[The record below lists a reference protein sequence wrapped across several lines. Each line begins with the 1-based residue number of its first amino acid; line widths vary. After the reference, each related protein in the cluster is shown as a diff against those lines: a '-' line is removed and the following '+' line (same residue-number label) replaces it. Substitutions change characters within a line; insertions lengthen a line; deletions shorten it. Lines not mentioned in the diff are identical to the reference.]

1 MVGELIMKYQGFIF
15 NEATDW
21 ASGLKDSYTSVNESY
36 DRREKLEQKNDETRL
51 KNAEVLEKLPEE
63 ILSTVKT
70 LAPAITALNKKRRD
84 EMERK
89 GWDDLGDE
97 KVKTWQPALESITK
111 IGELEGFVSGK
122 ALKDGDNVTLQTM
135 DWSGAEFL
143 RAQLMSIRHL
153 QHSLPGSL
161 QEHLLTKYPTPAK
174 DVAEFQKRYKEW
186 ETSIL
191 GNMAD
196 RGLDTRFVKSQLKD
210 TFDTLRNTHNTN
222 ENNKLTQLNYT
233 ITKGKMV
240 AEFVTAFNSD
250 NPVENFAE
258 KTKYFRGYFTEED
271 GSVNMAKVNR
281 SFLNLGIMAV
291 EAGLVNPDKFESV
304 LLGPNFAKG
313 DNKNKALLDKLG
325 YGNEYS
331 IWASEILTKLE
342 TAKSKIFENKKTE
355 DDNYSKQYESDLRK
369 LNGPDGEMTKAEIV
383 DYIYTNPETRWDHT
397 RGNIPQT
404 VLKMISKEAGL
415 DAEWLPTVQ
424 KKARLGLLTVDDVMR
439 LEDINLRR
447 QYMPAATAG
456 NNFGL
461 DTEAKARMKQ
471 SIGILATTYTESTDA
486 DNRSPKWDSVQQQ
499 AELAYP
505 SIYAEL
511 LRKGIATSSVDAHGK
526 TMAILKEKV
535 YNKEFDKWS
544 QESSNTLK
552 LLSAA
557 EYIRM
562 DHNKLSE
569 IKDAFNNNTYTKIL
583 PGFEDDI
590 KQALELPAGS
600 TQVLTAFKQLGNRY
614 GIPGAVIQ
622 HNQVTIAKKLKGEK
636 EPIKSAVVLAF
647 EKLPKDQQDL
657 VGKFATPAKLA
668 RAKFLA
674 FKQTGEGEEEGT
686 ITWLEMQT
694 VHPDVAKFI
703 YKETTGKDN
712 YPVTP
717 TLGQLEPRKG
727 DWKKLPGATRIG
739 YAVWDGNEWKYSS
752 KRGRKNQE
760 WIGGVEDYKD
770 IDGYYKPFEGTSND
784 LTTTFFGG
792 DEPINTAE
800 EGGPEVGDWYK
811 VTNRNIGAMNIGDLA
826 GGESKPYVVWNGK
839 EWVYSAVKGKTPNEY
854 QGPQPLSKIDEEEEF
869 KESLRNKNIL
879 RQPNY

>member
-1 MVGELIMKYQGFIF
+1 MKYQGFIF

-21 ASGLKDSYTSVNESY
+21 ATGLEDSYTSVNESY

-70 LAPAITALNKKRRD
+70 LAPAIKALNKKRRD

-111 IGELEGFVSGK
+111 IGELENFVSGK

-153 QHSLPGSL
+153 QYSLPGSL
-161 QEHLLTKYPTPAK
+161 QEHLLTKYPTPAQ

-186 ETSIL
+186 ETGIL

-196 RGLDTRFVKSQLKD
+196 RGLDTRFVKSQLKE

-222 ENNKLTQLNYT
+222 ENNKLTKLNYT

-240 AEFVTAFNSD
+240 AEFVAAFNSD
-250 NPVENFAE
+250 KPVEAFAE
-258 KTKYFRGYFTEED
+258 KTKYFRGYFIEED

-291 EAGLVNPDKFESV
+291 DAGLVNPDKFESV

-325 YGNEYS
+325 YGPEYS
-331 IWASEILTKLE
+331 IWASDILTRLE
-342 TAKSKIFENKKTE
+342 TAKSKIFQNKQTEN
-355 DDNYSKQYESDLRK
+355 DNYGKQYEIDLRK
-369 LNGPDGEMTKAEIV
+369 LNGPDGEMTKAQIV
-383 DYIYTNPETRWDHT
+383 NYIYTNPETKWDHR
-397 RGNIPQT
+397 RGNIPQS
-404 VLKMISKEAGL
+404 VLKMISAEAGD

-424 KKARLGLLTVDDVMR
+424 KKAKLGLLTVEDVMK

-456 NNFGL
+456 NNFGM
-461 DTEAKARMKQ
+461 DTTTKALMNEA
-471 SIGILATTYTESTDA
+471 IPILATGYTQSKDA
-486 DNRSPKWDSVQQQ
+486 NNRSEKWVNVKQQ

-505 SIYAEL
+505 SIFAKL
-511 LRKGIATSSVDAHGK
+511 LNDGTASSPSDAHGK

-535 YNKEFDKWS
+535 YNGDFDKWS
-544 QESSNTLK
+544 QQSSNTLK

-569 IKDAFNNNTYTKIL
+569 IKDAFNNNTYNKIL
-583 PGFEDDI
+583 PGFEDEI
-590 KQALELPAGS
+590 KQALELPSGS
-600 TQVLTAFKQLGNRY
+600 TQVLPAFKQLGKRY
-614 GIPGAVIQ
+614 GIYGGVIQ
-622 HNQVTIAKKLKGEK
+622 HNQVTLAKLLKGEK
-636 EPIKSAVVLAF
+636 EPIKSEVVLAF
-647 EKLPKDQQDL
+647 EKLPKDQQEL
-657 VGKFATPAKLA
+657 LSKFTTQSKLA

-674 FKQTGEGEEEGT
+674 FKKTGEGEEEGT

-694 VHPDVAKFI
+694 IHPDVAKFI
-703 YKETTGKDN
+703 YQQETGRDD

-717 TLGQLEPRKG
+717 TLGKLELRKG

-739 YAVWDGNEWKYSS
+739 YTVWDGKEWKYSS
-752 KRGRKNQE
+752 SRGKKNQE

-770 IDGYYKPFEGTSND
+770 VDGYYKPFEGTSND

-800 EGGPEVGDWYK
+800 EGGPKVGDWYK
-811 VTNRNIGAMNIGDLA
+811 VTNRNIGVMDIGDLA
-826 GGESKPYVVWNGK
+826 GGESKPYVIWNGK

-869 KESLRNKNIL
+869 IKK
-879 RQPNY
+879 QAQNY